1 MSINKDINLID
12 KYNRLKL
19 DKYILSNLRY
29 LKNEKNYY
37 LKNNY
42 SDIFTDINTTDFYN
56 ALHSYKN
63 DGRQLF
69 FDNFKDDDDIISI
82 NEICTQRNKN
92 YRVSVSLSDYINSI
106 ILRGFFS
113 QLPNSDGLRNYNSSF
128 QSCFFQYQTN
138 DFQRYLQSK
147 SVNNLSL
154 LDCLFISDY
163 KLTKGIQGFN
173 HKFYLSF
180 LNNHQNCLDIFKL
193 ILNDVENLLKDL
205 NFDTLKNCNVYKC
218 CLTGFYFHK
227 NNLIS
232 FYNTDN
238 RSNAFEKFKDDNKFN
253 LKRFYKFDEQNYVY
267 KYYVS
272 NVEKQLVPYSSNFF
286 LKLDLTDVL
295 DNLKPVPE
303 IKYIKFLNTAIFSDD
318 SYFKT
323 TNYLTK
329 FKSNNNKLRSCYDDV
344 LKVLDKLYFL
354 DENRKTTQMF
364 GIEIETFSIQDKAPP
379 TIIKDLEENYL
390 RGQALCK
397 SDGSIGT
404 NGIEIVSTAMSF
416 NYIKNTDLFYNFYNN
431 IKDYLGSYSR
441 QETGVH
447 IHISRD
453 TLTKLQILRIVAF
466 INNEM
471 NFNYISRIAGRE
483 FFNNHYCE
491 AIFKNK
497 SVLELDS
504 YFKNYPNLIYSAKY
518 SAVNLSKKSTVELRI
533 FKGNIRFDVLNRYVE
548 FTDCLIN
555 FVKNRPVSHNDYVKF
570 IQFVDENKKIYP
582 FLYAFNQVE
591 IVKNGLRDFRNLKNG
606 YGFVKSL
613 EKRNINYK
621 PVKFELLENIKLAK
635 VRKPR
640 QSKN

>member
-1 MSINKDINLID
+1 MSINKDINLIE

-19 DKYILSNLRY
+19 DKYIISNLRY

-56 ALHSYKN
+56 ALYSYKN

-69 FDNFKDDDDIISI
+69 FDNFKDDDDIINI

-138 DFQRYLQSK
+138 DFQRYLQGK

-205 NFDTLKNCNVYKC
+205 NFDTLRNCNVYKC

-238 RSNAFEKFKDDNKFN
+238 RLNAFEKFKDDNKFN

-318 SYFKT
+318 TYFKT
-323 TNYLTK
+323 TNYLTR

-453 TLTKLQILRIVAF
+453 TLTKLQILRIVEF

-533 FKGNIRFDVLNRYVE
+533 FKGNIRFDVLNRYLE

-606 YGFVKSL
+606 YAFVKSL

-621 PVKFELLENIKLAK
+621 PVRFELLENIKLAK

>member
-1 MSINKDINLID
+1 MSINKDINLIE

-19 DKYILSNLRY
+19 DKYIISNLRY

-56 ALHSYKN
+56 ALYSYKN

-69 FDNFKDDDDIISI
+69 FDNFKDDDDIINI

-138 DFQRYLQSK
+138 DFQRYLQNK
-147 SVNNLSL
+147 SVNKLSL

-205 NFDTLKNCNVYKC
+205 NFDTLRNCNVYKC

-238 RSNAFEKFKDDNKFN
+238 RLNAFEKFKDDNKFN

-318 SYFKT
+318 TYFKT
-323 TNYLTK
+323 TNYLTR

-453 TLTKLQILRIVAF
+453 TLTKLQILRIVEF

-533 FKGNIRFDVLNRYVE
+533 FKGNIRFDVLNRYLE

-606 YGFVKSL
+606 YAFVKSL

-621 PVKFELLENIKLAK
+621 PVRFELLENIKLAK

>member
-1 MSINKDINLID
+1 M
-12 KYNRLKL
+12 
-19 DKYILSNLRY
+19 
-29 LKNEKNYY
+29 
-37 LKNNY
+37 
-42 SDIFTDINTTDFYN
+42 
-56 ALHSYKN
+56 
-63 DGRQLF
+63 
-69 FDNFKDDDDIISI
+69 
-82 NEICTQRNKN
+82 
-92 YRVSVSLSDYINSI
+92 
-106 ILRGFFS
+106 
-113 QLPNSDGLRNYNSSF
+113 P
-128 QSCFFQYQTN
+128 
-138 DFQRYLQSK
+138 
-147 SVNNLSL
+147 
-154 LDCLFISDY
+154 FISDY

-286 LKLDLTDVL
+286 LKLDLTDVI

-416 NYIKNTDLFYNFYNN
+416 NYIK
-431 IKDYLGSYSR
+431 
-441 QETGVH
+441 
-447 IHISRD
+447 
-453 TLTKLQILRIVAF
+453 ILICF
-466 INNEM
+466 I
-471 NFNYISRIAGRE
+471 
-483 FFNNHYCE
+483 
-491 AIFKNK
+491 IFIII
-497 SVLELDS
+497 L
-504 YFKNYPNLIYSAKY
+504 
-518 SAVNLSKKSTVELRI
+518 
-533 FKGNIRFDVLNRYVE
+533 
-548 FTDCLIN
+548 
-555 FVKNRPVSHNDYVKF
+555 
-570 IQFVDENKKIYP
+570 KI
-582 FLYAFNQVE
+582 
-591 IVKNGLRDFRNLKNG
+591 I
-606 YGFVKSL
+606 
-613 EKRNINYK
+613 
-621 PVKFELLENIKLAK
+621 
-635 VRKPR
+635 
-640 QSKN
+640 

>member
-92 YRVSVSLSDYINSI
+92 YKVSVSLSDYINSI

-286 LKLDLTDVL
+286 LKLDLTDVI

-453 TLTKLQILRIVAF
+453 TLTKLQILRIVEF

-497 SVLELDS
+497 NVLELDS

>member
-318 SYFKT
+318 TYFKT

>member
-1 MSINKDINLID
+1 MSINKDTNLIE
-12 KYNRLKL
+12 KYSRLKL
-19 DKYILSNLRY
+19 DKYIISNLRY

-56 ALHSYKN
+56 TLQSYKN

-69 FDNFKDDDDIISI
+69 FENFLDNDFLSV
-82 NEICTQRNKN
+82 NEICNQKEKN
-92 YRVSVSLSDYINSI
+92 YKISVSLSDYINSI
-106 ILRGFFS
+106 ILKAFLN
-113 QLPNSDGLRNYNSSF
+113 QLPNYSSLKNYNNSF
-128 QSCFFQYQTN
+128 MNCFFTYQTN
-138 DFQRYLQSK
+138 DFQRYLQNK
-147 SVNNLSL
+147 SVNDLNL
-154 LDCLFISDY
+154 LDCLFICDY
-163 KLTKGIQGFN
+163 KLVKGIQGFN

-180 LNNHQNCLDIFKL
+180 LVNHQNCLEIFKL
-193 ILNDVENLLKDL
+193 ILSDVENLLKDL

-238 RSNAFEKFKDDNKFN
+238 RLNTLEKFKDDNKYN
-253 LKRFYKFDEQNYVY
+253 LKRFYKFDEQNYIY

-272 NVEKQLVPYSSNFF
+272 NVEKQLIPYSSNFF
-286 LKLDLTDVL
+286 LKLDLSDVL
-295 DNLKPVPE
+295 DNLKPVPD

-354 DENRKTTQMF
+354 DENKKTTQMY
-364 GIEIETFSIQDKAPP
+364 GIEIETFTIQDKAPP

-397 SDGSIGT
+397 SDGSIGS
-404 NGIEIVSTAMSF
+404 NGIEIVTTAMSF
-416 NYIKNTDLFYNFYNN
+416 NYIKNYDLFYNFYNN
-431 IKDYLGSYSR
+431 IKEYLGSYSR

-453 TLTKLQILRIVAF
+453 TLTKLQILRIVSF

-497 SVLELDS
+497 SVLELDT

-555 FVKNRPVSHNDYVKF
+555 FVKNTPVSYNCYVKF
-570 IQFVDENKKIYP
+570 LKFVDDNKKKYP
-582 FLYAFNQVE
+582 FLYSFNQVE
-591 IVKNGLRDFRNLKNG
+591 IVKNGRKDFRNLKNG
-606 YGFVKSL
+606 YGFIKSL
-613 EKRNINYK
+613 EKRNINFK
-621 PVKFELLENIKLAK
+621 PVKFELLENIKLPK

-640 QSKN
+640 QAKN

>member
-82 NEICTQRNKN
+82 NEICSQRNKN

-286 LKLDLTDVL
+286 LKLDLTDVI

-497 SVLELDS
+497 NVLELDS

>member
-286 LKLDLTDVL
+286 LKLDLTDIL

-318 SYFKT
+318 TYFKT

-570 IQFVDENKKIYP
+570 IEFVDENKKIYP

>member
-286 LKLDLTDVL
+286 LKLDLTDVI

-497 SVLELDS
+497 NVLELDS